1 MVLNLET
8 CHNDGNAK
16 NTACGR
22 RGARR
27 FAFLPAKVVPES
39 PERLEQIDN
48 HGTCW

>member
-27 FAFLPAKVVPES
+27 FAFLPAKV
-39 PERLEQIDN
+39 
-48 HGTCW
+48 GTSRTGRKQ